1 MTSHGSEQKEFSEA
15 EAEAGKSKERET
27 TVGQQVGWIDED
39 EFERE

>member
-1 MTSHGSEQKEFSEA
+1 MTSHGNEQKEFSEA
-15 EAEAGKSKERET
+15 EAGKSKGRET